1 MALNLLHLADI
12 HFGMENYGRLDPAT
26 GLNRRLLDFSRS
38 VHHAIDYALE
48 HDVHLAIF
56 AGDIYKHRDPEP
68 SWQRE
73 FARCVRRLVEAQVPV
88 VILIGNHDLPNTL
101 GKAHAVEIFDTLPL
115 DRITVMAKPAMH
127 FIDTRVGQVQVA
139 GFPYLTRSFIL
150 SREQYKDKPLEEI
163 NQLMMAQ
170 AEMIFRQF
178 AEQVDPSLPAI
189 LTVHGSVANAIL
201 SSEQSIMMVGHD
213 PIIPLSV
220 LTHPAWDYVAL
231 GHIHRHQDL
240 NQGHHPPVVYSGSI
254 ERIDFGEEREDK
266 GFVWAEVRKGSTT
279 YTFVPVPARPFVTL
293 RLDAQAGD
301 PLVLLDA
308 ELERRD
314 IADAVVRVIITVT
327 AEQSDLI
334 QERQIRER
342 LKAAYLV
349 AGIVKEEIRAT
360 PRSRDSELTELL
372 GPMQALERYIAS
384 NPDYA
389 DRQQALLE
397 RAQRLLQEIREESPV

>member
-26 GLNRRLLDFSRS
+26 GLNRRLLDFARS
-38 VHHAIDYALE
+38 THCAIDYALE

-56 AGDIYKHRDPEP
+56 AGDIYKHRDPDP

-73 FARCVRRLVEAQVPV
+73 FARCVRRLADAQVPV

-115 DRITVMAKPAMH
+115 DRITVMAKPEMH
-127 FIDTRVGQVQVA
+127 FIETRVGQVQVA
-139 GFPYLTRSFIL
+139 GFPYLTRSFVL
-150 SREQYKDKPLEEI
+150 SREQYKDKPLEEV
-163 NQLMMAQ
+163 NQLMMEQ
-170 AEMIFRQF
+170 AELIFRQF

-213 PIIPLSV
+213 PIIPLSI

-240 NQGHHPPVVYSGSI
+240 NEGQHPPVVYSGSI

-266 GFVWAEVRKGSTT
+266 GFVWAEVSKGSTT
-279 YTFVPVPARPFVTL
+279 YEFVPVPARPFVTI
-293 RLDAQAGD
+293 RLDAQMGD

-314 IADAVVRVIITVT
+314 VTDAVVRVIITVM
-327 AEQSDLI
+327 AEQGDLI

-342 LKAAYLV
+342 LSAAYLV
-349 AGIVKEEIRAT
+349 AGIVKEEVQAA
-360 PRSRDSELTELL
+360 PRSRDSELTEAL
-372 GPMQALERYIAS
+372 GPIQALERFIS
-384 NPDYA
+384 TNPDYA
-389 DRQQALLE
+389 DRQEALLE
-397 RAQRLLQEIREESPV
+397 RAQLLLQEIREESAV

>member
-1 MALNLLHLADI
+1 MVLNLLHLADI

-26 GLNRRLLDFSRS
+26 GLNRRLLDFARS
-38 VHHAIDYALE
+38 VHYAIDYALA

-56 AGDIYKHRDPEP
+56 AGDIYKHRDPDP

-115 DRITVMAKPAMH
+115 DRITVVARPEMH
-127 FIDTRVGQVQVA
+127 FIDTRAGQVQVA
-139 GFPYLTRSFIL
+139 GFPYLTRSFVL

-163 NQLMMAQ
+163 NQIMMEQ
-170 AEMIFRQF
+170 AEIIFRRF
-178 AEQVDPSLPAI
+178 AEQVDPNLPAI

-240 NQGHHPPVVYSGSI
+240 NAGQHPPVVYSGSI

-266 GFVWAEVRKGSTT
+266 GFVWAEVRKGGTT
-279 YTFVPVPARPFVTL
+279 YTFMPVPARPFVTL
-293 RLDAQAGD
+293 RLDAQEGD

-308 ELERRD
+308 ELERQD
-314 IADAVVRVIITVT
+314 IADAIVRVIITVT

-334 QERQIRER
+334 QEREIRER
-342 LKAAYLV
+342 LRAAYLV
-349 AGIVKEEIRAT
+349 AGVVKEEIKAT
-360 PRSRDSELTELL
+360 PRSRDSELTESL

-397 RAQRLLQEIREESPV
+397 RAQRLLQEIREESLV

>member
-38 VHHAIDYALE
+38 VHYAIDYALE

-56 AGDIYKHRDPEP
+56 AGDIYKHRDPDP

-115 DRITVMAKPAMH
+115 DRITVMARPEMH
-127 FIDTRVGQVQVA
+127 FIDTRAGQVQVA
-139 GFPYLTRSFIL
+139 GFPYLTRSFVL

-163 NQLMMAQ
+163 NQLMMEQ
-170 AEMIFRQF
+170 AETIFRQF
-178 AEQVDPSLPAI
+178 ATQVDPNLPAI

-220 LTHPAWDYVAL
+220 LAHPAWDYVAL

-240 NQGHHPPVVYSGSI
+240 NAGHHPPVVYSGSI

-266 GFVWAEVRKGSTT
+266 GFVWAQVCKGRTT
-279 YTFVPVPARPFVTL
+279 YTFIPVPARPFVTL

-301 PLVLLDA
+301 PLALLDL

-314 IADAVVRVIITVT
+314 ITDAIVRVIITVS

-334 QERQIRER
+334 QERDMRER

-349 AGIVKEEIRAT
+349 AGIVKEEMKAS
-360 PRSRDSELTELL
+360 PRSRDSELTESL
-372 GPMQALERYIAS
+372 GPLQALERYIAS

-389 DRQQALLE
+389 DRQQALLQ
-397 RAQRLLQEIREESPV
+397 RAQGLLQEIREESLV

>member
-26 GLNRRLLDFSRS
+26 GLNRRLLDFARS

-56 AGDIYKHRDPEP
+56 AGDIYKHRDPDP

-115 DRITVMAKPAMH
+115 ERIKVIARPEIH
-127 FIDTRVGQVQVA
+127 VIDTRAGQVQVA
-139 GFPYLTRSFIL
+139 GFPYLTRSFLL
-150 SREQYKDKPLEEI
+150 SRDQYKDKPLEEV
-163 NQLMMAQ
+163 NQIMIEQ
-170 AEMIFRQF
+170 AEMIFRQL
-178 AEQVDPSLPAI
+178 AEQVDPNLPAI
-189 LTVHGSVANAIL
+189 LTAHGSVTNAIL

-240 NQGHHPPVVYSGSI
+240 NPGQQPPVVYCGSI

-266 GFVWAEVRKGSTT
+266 GFVWAEVAKGNTS
-279 YTFVPVPARPFVTL
+279 YTFVPAPARPFVTL
-293 RLDAQAGD
+293 RLDAQTGD
-301 PLVLLDA
+301 PMAQLDA

-314 IADAVVRVIITVT
+314 ITDAVVRVIITVA
-327 AEQSDLI
+327 AEQSDQI
-334 QERQIRER
+334 PERDIRER
-342 LKAAYLV
+342 LRPAYLV
-349 AGIVKEEIRAT
+349 AGITKEEIKAA
-360 PRSRDSELTELL
+360 PRSRDSELTETL
-372 GPMQALERYIAS
+372 GPIQALERYIAA

-389 DRQQALLE
+389 DRQDALLE

>member
-56 AGDIYKHRDPEP
+56 AGDIYKHRDPDP

-73 FARCVRRLVEAQVPV
+73 FARCVRRLVKAQVPV

-115 DRITVMAKPAMH
+115 DRITVMAKPEMH
-127 FIDTRVGQVQVA
+127 FIETRAGQVQMA
-139 GFPYLTRSFIL
+139 GFPYLTRSFVL
-150 SREQYKDKPLEEI
+150 SREQHKDKPLEEI
-163 NQLMMAQ
+163 NQLMMEQ
-170 AEMIFRQF
+170 AELIFRQF
-178 AEQVDPSLPAI
+178 AEQVDPNLPAI

-240 NQGHHPPVVYSGSI
+240 NEGQHPPVVYSGSI

-266 GFVWAEVRKGSTT
+266 GFVWAEVSKGNTQ

-293 RLDAQAGD
+293 RLDAQEGD

-314 IADAVVRVIITVT
+314 VTDAIVRVIITVT

-349 AGIVKEEIRAT
+349 AGIAKEEIKAA
-360 PRSRDSELTELL
+360 PRSRDSELTEAL

-397 RAQRLLQEIREESPV
+397 RAQLLLQEIREESPV

>member
-26 GLNRRLLDFSRS
+26 GLNRRLIDFSRS
-38 VHHAIDYALE
+38 VHHAIEYALD

-56 AGDIYKHRDPEP
+56 AGDIYKHRDPDP

-115 DRITVMAKPAMH
+115 DRITVIAKPEIH
-127 FIDTRVGQVQVA
+127 FIDTRAGQVQVA
-139 GFPYLTRSFIL
+139 GFPYLTRSFVL

-163 NQLMMAQ
+163 NQLMMEQ
-170 AEMIFRQF
+170 AELIFRQF
-178 AEQVDPSLPAI
+178 AEQVDPRLPAI

-220 LTHPAWDYVAL
+220 LTNPAWDYVAL

-240 NQGHHPPVVYSGSI
+240 NEGQQPPVVYSGSI

-266 GFVWAEVRKGSTT
+266 GFVWAEVRKGNTT
-279 YTFVPVPARPFVTL
+279 YTFVPVPARPFVTF
-293 RLDAQAGD
+293 RLDAQDGD

-314 IADAVVRVIITVT
+314 ITDAIVRVIITVT

-349 AGIVKEEIRAT
+349 AGIAKEEIKAA
-360 PRSRDSELTELL
+360 PRSRDSELTESL

-397 RAQRLLQEIREESPV
+397 RAQLLLQEIREELPV

>member
-48 HDVHLAIF
+48 NDVHLAVF
-56 AGDIYKHRDPEP
+56 AGDIYKHRDPDP

-115 DRITVMAKPAMH
+115 DRITVMAKPEMH

-139 GFPYLTRSFIL
+139 GFPYLTRSFVL
-150 SREQYKDKPLEEI
+150 SREQYKDKLLEEI
-163 NQLMMAQ
+163 NQLMMEQ

-178 AEQVDPSLPAI
+178 AEQVDPNLPAI

-240 NQGHHPPVVYSGSI
+240 NEGQHPPVVYSGSI
-254 ERIDFGEEREDK
+254 ERIDFGEEHEDK
-266 GFVWAEVRKGSTT
+266 GFVWAKVRKGSTT
-279 YTFVPVPARPFVTL
+279 YMFVPVPARPFVIL
-293 RLDAQAGD
+293 RLDAQEGD
-301 PLVLLDA
+301 PLELLDA

-314 IADAVVRVIITVT
+314 ITDAIVRVIITVT

-342 LKAAYLV
+342 LNAAYLV
-349 AGIVKEEIRAT
+349 AGIAKEEIKAA
-360 PRSRDSELTELL
+360 PRSRDSELTESL

-397 RAQRLLQEIREESPV
+397 RAQLLLQEIREESPV

>member
-26 GLNRRLLDFSRS
+26 GLNRRLLDFARS

-56 AGDIYKHRDPEP
+56 AGDIYKHRDPDP

-115 DRITVMAKPAMH
+115 ERITVMAKPAMH
-127 FIDTRVGQVQVA
+127 FIDTRAGQVQVA

-150 SREQYKDKPLEEI
+150 SRDQHKDKPLEEI
-163 NQLMMAQ
+163 NQLMMEQ

-178 AEQVDPSLPAI
+178 AEQVDPNLPAI

-240 NQGHHPPVVYSGSI
+240 NAGQHPPVVYSGSI

-266 GFVWAEVRKGSTT
+266 GFVWAEVRKGATT

-293 RLDAQAGD
+293 RLDAQEGD

-308 ELERRD
+308 ELERREVT
-314 IADAVVRVIITVT
+314 DAIVRVIITVT
-327 AEQSDLI
+327 SEQSDLI
-334 QERQIRER
+334 PERQIRER

-349 AGIVKEEIRAT
+349 AGIIKEEIKAV

-372 GPMQALERYIAS
+372 GPMQALERYLAS

-397 RAQRLLQEIREESPV
+397 RAQHLLREIREEFPV

>member
-26 GLNRRLLDFSRS
+26 GLNRRLLDFARS
-38 VHHAIDYALE
+38 THYAIDYALE

-56 AGDIYKHRDPEP
+56 AGDIYKHRDPDP

-73 FARCVRRLVEAQVPV
+73 FARCVRRLVDAQVPV

-115 DRITVMAKPAMH
+115 DKVTVMAKPEMH
-127 FIDTRVGQVQVA
+127 FIETRAGQVQVA
-139 GFPYLTRSFIL
+139 GFPYLTRSFVL
-150 SREQYKDKPLEEI
+150 SREQYKDKPLEEV
-163 NQLMMAQ
+163 NQLMMEQ
-170 AEMIFRQF
+170 AELIFRQL
-178 AEQVDPSLPAI
+178 AERVDPNLPAI
-189 LTVHGSVANAIL
+189 LTVHGSVTNAIL

-240 NQGHHPPVVYSGSI
+240 NEGQHPPVVYSGSI

-266 GFVWAEVRKGSTT
+266 GFVWADVRKGHTT
-279 YTFVPVPARPFVTL
+279 YEFVPVPARPFVTI
-293 RLDAQAGD
+293 RLDAQEGD

-308 ELERRD
+308 ELEQRD
-314 IADAVVRVIITVT
+314 VTDAVVRVIITVA
-327 AEQSDLI
+327 AEQGDLI

-342 LKAAYLV
+342 LSAAYLV
-349 AGIVKEEIRAT
+349 AGIVKEEVQT
-360 PRSRDSELTELL
+360 VPRSRDSELTESL
-372 GPMQALERYIAS
+372 GPIQALERFIS
-384 NPDYA
+384 TNPDYA
-389 DRQQALLE
+389 DRQEALLE
-397 RAQRLLQEIREESPV
+397 RAQLLLQEIREESAV

>member
-127 FIDTRVGQVQVA
+127 FIDTRAGQVQVA

-240 NQGHHPPVVYSGSI
+240 NQGQHPPVVYSGSI

-266 GFVWAEVRKGSTT
+266 GFVWAEVRKGNTT

-314 IADAVVRVIITVT
+314 ITDAVVRVIITVT

>member
-1 MALNLLHLADI
+1 MVLNLLHLADI

-26 GLNRRLLDFSRS
+26 GLNRRLLDFARS
-38 VHHAIDYALE
+38 VHYAIDYALA

-56 AGDIYKHRDPEP
+56 AGDIYKHRDPDP

-115 DRITVMAKPAMH
+115 DRITVVARPEMH
-127 FIDTRVGQVQVA
+127 FIDTRAGQVQVA
-139 GFPYLTRSFIL
+139 GFPYLTRSFVL

-163 NQLMMAQ
+163 NQIMMEQ
-170 AEMIFRQF
+170 AEIIFRRF
-178 AEQVDPSLPAI
+178 AEQVDPNLPAI

-240 NQGHHPPVVYSGSI
+240 NAGQHPPVVYSGSI

-266 GFVWAEVRKGSTT
+266 GFVWAEVRKGGTT
-279 YTFVPVPARPFVTL
+279 YTFMPVPARPFVTL
-293 RLDAQAGD
+293 RLDAQEGD

-314 IADAVVRVIITVT
+314 IADAIVRVIITVT

-334 QERQIRER
+334 QEREIRER
-342 LKAAYLV
+342 LRAAYLV
-349 AGIVKEEIRAT
+349 AGVVKEEIKAT
-360 PRSRDSELTELL
+360 PRSRDSELTESL

-397 RAQRLLQEIREESPV
+397 RAQRLLQEIREESLV

>member
-38 VHHAIDYALE
+38 VHHAIDYALAN
-48 HDVHLAIF
+48 DVHLAIF
-56 AGDIYKHRDPEP
+56 AGDIYKHRDPDP

-115 DRITVMAKPAMH
+115 DRITVMAKPEIH

-139 GFPYLTRSFIL
+139 GFPYLTRSFVL
-150 SREQYKDKPLEEI
+150 SREQHKDKPLEEV
-163 NQLMMAQ
+163 NQLMMEQ

-240 NQGHHPPVVYSGSI
+240 NEGQHPPVVYSGSI

-266 GFVWAEVRKGSTT
+266 GFVWAEVGKGSTT

-293 RLDAQAGD
+293 RLDAQEGD
-301 PLVLLDA
+301 TLELLDA
-308 ELERRD
+308 ALERRD
-314 IADAVVRVIITVT
+314 VTDAVVRVIITVT
-327 AEQSDLI
+327 SEQSDLI
-334 QERQIRER
+334 PERQIRER

-349 AGIVKEEIRAT
+349 AGIVREEIKAT
-360 PRSRDSELTELL
+360 PRSRDAELTESL
-372 GPMQALERYIAS
+372 GPMQALERYIES

-397 RAQRLLQEIREESPV
+397 RAQLLLQEIREESPV